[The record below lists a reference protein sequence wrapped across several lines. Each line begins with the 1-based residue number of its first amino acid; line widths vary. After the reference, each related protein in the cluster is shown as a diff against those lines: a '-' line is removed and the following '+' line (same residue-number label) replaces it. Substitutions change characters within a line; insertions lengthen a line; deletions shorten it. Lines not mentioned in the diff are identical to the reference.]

1 MEPAA
6 DTTITVAVVTTV
18 SSGKEAGTASTPNA
32 PKCVNARTLAVEPND
47 ANSRTVRP
55 LSCRLAT
62 KSRGTAPAAATATG
76 AATVTDA
83 ANGKE
88 TGIANTSSAARS
100 AKTKTPVQQPDSER
114 SKLIQRDIEP
124 CALKRTRQRGSF
136 ERRALPIRS
145 LRRRLACR
153 STGNALKCAPNDA
166 STCDALKCE
175 RSRENATGAT
185 GPKRK
190 PKPRLVR
197 CLPST
202 QTDR

>member
-6 DTTITVAVVTTV
+6 DTTITVAVVATV
-18 SSGKEAGTASTPNA
+18 SSGTEAGTGSTPNA

-76 AATVTDA
+76 VAAVTDA

-88 TGIANTSSAARS
+88 TGIVNTSSAARS
-100 AKTKTPVQQPDSER
+100 AKTKTPVQQPDCER
-114 SKLIQRDIEP
+114 AKLIHGDIEP
-124 CALKRTRQRGSF
+124 CAPKRTRQRGGF
-136 ERRALPIRS
+136 ERRALPRRS

-153 STGNALKCAPNDA
+153 STGNARKCAPNEA
-166 STCDALKCE
+166 STYDALKCE
-175 RSRENATGAT
+175 NENESATGVT
-185 GPKRK
+185 
-190 PKPRLVR
+190 
-197 CLPST
+197 
-202 QTDR
+202 